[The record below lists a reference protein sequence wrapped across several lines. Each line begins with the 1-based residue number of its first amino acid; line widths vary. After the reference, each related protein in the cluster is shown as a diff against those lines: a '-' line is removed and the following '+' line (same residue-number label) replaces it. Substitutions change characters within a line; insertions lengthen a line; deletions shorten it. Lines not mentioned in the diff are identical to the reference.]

1 MTAVVAMTNYSRA
14 RHHKSSTQAT
24 KEKLI
29 RVLLDSGSDGD
40 LLFHQKGK
48 PKHFP
53 YLTRQVPCSW
63 HTSNGVFQTKGRAKL
78 SIRFFEY
85 SNSKEFLTEP
95 DVFEYDRKM
104 GKPVFDLIIGCN
116 SMEKLGIVLDFKA
129 KSITIDEIILP
140 MRNINSLTDRSKVKE
155 TWAIS
160 NALAHEPIS
169 TELATQRAV
178 KILDAN
184 YTKADLQAVVTNCTQ
199 LNSVEQNK
207 LLELLKKFE
216 QLFDGTLGNWRTKPV
231 SFQLKDGATPYHGR
245 AFPIPKVH
253 KEVIMKE
260 IQRLCDLGVLE
271 WQPSSEWAAPSF
283 IQPKK
288 NKTVRFLT
296 DFRELNKRL
305 VRKPFP
311 IPKIS
316 TVLQELEGFTYAT
329 ALDLNM
335 GYYTI
340 SLDPEAAKICT
351 IIFPWG
357 KYSYKRLPMG
367 IAGSPDIFQEKMS
380 DLMATLE
387 FVRTYLDD
395 LLIITKGSL
404 EDHLEKL
411 SVVLTRLQEAGLR
424 INADKS
430 NFCTLETEYLGYI
443 LTRDGI
449 KPQPNKVQA
458 MLALAPPRNVKELRR
473 FLGMVQYYRDL
484 WARRSEMLA
493 PLTSL
498 VGECGQTK
506 ATKAKGTKKVSW
518 YWAEVHQKAFDDVKA
533 TIAKEV
539 VLAYP
544 DFDKVFEIYTDAS
557 TKQLGSVIT
566 QSNRPLA
573 FFSRKLS
580 VPQQKYSVTEIELLA
595 IVETLKEFKGM
606 LWGQRIK
613 VYTDH
618 KNLTR
623 DALGLTSDRVYRWR
637 LILEEYGPEI
647 VYIKG
652 IHNTVADAISR
663 LEYVSPDTPST
674 DATMHQNWMTFS
686 KCWCKYKLTHNNSTN
701 KHNYSMNSVFAN
713 RSEEEEIFPLTV
725 KEIAEAQGLD
735 KLFKATAIKEKYDKT
750 LIENTPVFCK
760 NGKLVIPR
768 SLQHRA
774 VSWYHHYLQH
784 PGNTRL
790 EETLRA
796 AMYWKHMRST
806 VRSYVKNCKSCQ
818 VNKRRSQKYGKL
830 CTTSH
835 ESDNN
840 VEIRSLLR

>member
-1 MTAVVAMTNYSRA
+1 MTAVVAVAKYGPVH
-14 RHHKSSTQAT
+14 HHKSSKEAS

-40 LLFHQKGK
+40 LLFHKKGK
-48 PKHFP
+48 TKHFP

-63 HTSNGVFQTKGRAKL
+63 HTSNGVFQTKGRGKL
-78 SIRFFEY
+78 PIKFFEY
-85 SNSKEFLTEP
+85 SNSKEFLAEP
-95 DVFEYDRKM
+95 DVFEYDQDM
-104 GKPVFDLIIGCN
+104 VKPVFDLIIGCN
-116 SMEKLGIVLDFKA
+116 SMEKLGIVMDFKA
-129 KSITIDEIILP
+129 KTITIDEIILP
-140 MRNINSLTDRSKVKE
+140 MRNIESLTNKSKVQE
-155 TWAIS
+155 AWAIS
-160 NALAHEPIS
+160 NVLAHEPTS
-169 TELATQRAV
+169 TEQATQRAV
-178 KILDAN
+178 KILDAK
-184 YTKADLQAVVTNCTQ
+184 YKKADLQAVVTNCTQ
-199 LNSVEQNK
+199 LNSVEKNK

-216 QLFDGTLGNWRTKPV
+216 PLFDGTLGHWRTKPV
-231 SFQLKDGATPYHGR
+231 SFQLKDGVTPYHGR

-253 KEVIMKE
+253 KETIMKE
-260 IQRLCDLGVLE
+260 IKRLCDLGVLE

-296 DFRELNKRL
+296 DFREVNKRL

-340 SLDPEAAKICT
+340 SLDPDASKICT

-411 SVVLTRLQEAGLR
+411 SMVLTRLQDAGLK
-424 INADKS
+424 INAEKS
-430 NFCTLETEYLGYI
+430 NFCTLETEYLGYV

-449 KPQPNKVQA
+449 KPQVNKVQSI
-458 MLALAPPRNVKELRR
+458 LALTPPRNVKELRS

-506 ATKAKGTKKVSW
+506 VTKAKGTRKVPW

-580 VPQQKYSVTEIELLA
+580 VQQQKYSVTEIELLA

-606 LWGQRIK
+606 LWGQRMK

-652 IHNTVADAISR
+652 THNTVADAISR
-663 LEYVSPDTPST
+663 LNYASPDNPST
-674 DATMHQNWMTFS
+674 DENIQQNWMTVS
-686 KCWCKYKLTHNNSTN
+686 KCWCEYNETHDNSTT
-701 KHNYSMNSVFAN
+701 KHNYSMNNVFAN
-713 RSEEEEIFPLTV
+713 RSNEEEIYPLTI
-725 KEIAEAQGLD
+725 KEIAEAQKLD
-735 KLFKATAIKEKYDKT
+735 KQFKATALK
-750 LIENTPVFCK
+750 
-760 NGKLVIPR
+760 R
-768 SLQHRA
+768 SMKVLSSRIQKCSA
-774 VSWYHHYLQH
+774 KM
-784 PGNTRL
+784 GN
-790 EETLRA
+790 
-796 AMYWKHMRST
+796 
-806 VRSYVKNCKSCQ
+806 Q
-818 VNKRRSQKYGKL
+818 
-830 CTTSH
+830 
-835 ESDNN
+835 
-840 VEIRSLLR
+840 

>member
-1 MTAVVAMTNYSRA
+1 M
-14 RHHKSSTQAT
+14 
-24 KEKLI
+24 
-29 RVLLDSGSDGD
+29 
-40 LLFHQKGK
+40 
-48 PKHFP
+48 
-53 YLTRQVPCSW
+53 TRQVPCSW
-63 HTSNGVFQTKGRAKL
+63 HTSNGVFQTKGRGKL

-116 SMEKLGIVLDFKA
+116 SMENLGIVLDFKA
-129 KSITIDEIILP
+129 RSITIDEIILP
-140 MRNINSLTDRSKVKE
+140 MRNINSLTDKSKAKE

-216 QLFDGTLGNWRTKPV
+216 QLFDGTLSNWRTKPV
-231 SFQLKDGATPYHGR
+231 SFQLKDGVTPYHGR

-253 KEVIMKE
+253 KDVIMKE

-443 LTRDGI
+443 LTRDAI

-484 WARRSEMLA
+484 WARRSDMLA

-606 LWGQRIK
+606 LWGQRIV

-637 LILEEYGPEI
+637 LILE
-647 VYIKG
+647 
-652 IHNTVADAISR
+652 NTA
-663 LEYVSPDTPST
+663 
-674 DATMHQNWMTFS
+674 
-686 KCWCKYKLTHNNSTN
+686 
-701 KHNYSMNSVFAN
+701 
-713 RSEEEEIFPLTV
+713 
-725 KEIAEAQGLD
+725 
-735 KLFKATAIKEKYDKT
+735 
-750 LIENTPVFCK
+750 
-760 NGKLVIPR
+760 
-768 SLQHRA
+768 
-774 VSWYHHYLQH
+774 
-784 PGNTRL
+784 
-790 EETLRA
+790 LR
-796 AMYWKHMRST
+796 
-806 VRSYVKNCKSCQ
+806 
-818 VNKRRSQKYGKL
+818 
-830 CTTSH
+830 
-835 ESDNN
+835 
-840 VEIRSLLR
+840 

>member
-1 MTAVVAMTNYSRA
+1 M
-14 RHHKSSTQAT
+14 
-24 KEKLI
+24 
-29 RVLLDSGSDGD
+29 
-40 LLFHQKGK
+40 
-48 PKHFP
+48 
-53 YLTRQVPCSW
+53 
-63 HTSNGVFQTKGRAKL
+63 
-78 SIRFFEY
+78 
-85 SNSKEFLTEP
+85 
-95 DVFEYDRKM
+95 
-104 GKPVFDLIIGCN
+104 
-116 SMEKLGIVLDFKA
+116 
-129 KSITIDEIILP
+129 
-140 MRNINSLTDRSKVKE
+140 
-155 TWAIS
+155 
-160 NALAHEPIS
+160 
-169 TELATQRAV
+169 
-178 KILDAN
+178 
-184 YTKADLQAVVTNCTQ
+184 
-199 LNSVEQNK
+199 
-207 LLELLKKFE
+207 
-216 QLFDGTLGNWRTKPV
+216 
-231 SFQLKDGATPYHGR
+231 
-245 AFPIPKVH
+245 
-253 KEVIMKE
+253 
-260 IQRLCDLGVLE
+260 
-271 WQPSSEWAAPSF
+271 
-283 IQPKK
+283 
-288 NKTVRFLT
+288 
-296 DFRELNKRL
+296 
-305 VRKPFP
+305 
-311 IPKIS
+311 
-316 TVLQELEGFTYAT
+316 
-329 ALDLNM
+329 
-335 GYYTI
+335 
-340 SLDPEAAKICT
+340 
-351 IIFPWG
+351 
-357 KYSYKRLPMG
+357 
-367 IAGSPDIFQEKMS
+367 
-380 DLMATLE
+380 
-387 FVRTYLDD
+387 
-395 LLIITKGSL
+395 
-404 EDHLEKL
+404 
-411 SVVLTRLQEAGLR
+411 VLTRLQDAGLK

-473 FLGMVQYYRDL
+473 FLGMVQYYREL

-686 KCWCKYKLTHNNSTN
+686 KCWCKYKLTHNNSTT

-750 LIENTPVFCK
+750 LIQTTPVFCK
-760 NGKLVIPR
+760 DGKLVIPW

-784 PGNTRL
+784 PGNTHL

-830 CTTSH
+830 PTKIVTITPWEAVCVDLIGPYTLRGKDGTEIDFMCLTMIDPASSWFEIVELPVVELSPTSSSKIKAKSHDKTKDAYFDKSSSMISTLVNKTWFSSVGQLPHGYVRSVPLPRPWTECPPSARPEYSATVSCTLQRPKTAIAIYIAHKLTSTAFLH
-835 ESDNN
+835 LLLFNS
-840 VEIRSLLR
+840 RS